1 MNKRE
6 SDEPEPG
13 NVKRQRAADAEE
25 LFNVSKD
32 DENKIWQYTTLQRS
46 GSKFAPL
53 SEMEMKFLVR
63 EYRTM
68 RGTATA
74 QPSKDE
80 YMAILSKGKSKEA
93 RALRED
99 SGD

>member
-6 SDEPEPG
+6 SDEPEPD

-25 LFNVSKD
+25 LFSVSKD
-32 DENKIWQYTTLQRS
+32 VENKIWQYMTLQRS
-46 GSKFAPL
+46 GNKCAPL

-63 EYRTM
+63 GYRTM